1 MCGIAVETDGERIL
15 GVRGDRDDPLSRGHL
30 CVKAHALRD
39 VHEDPDRL
47 RRPLRRTPS
56 GFEEISWREAFDLAA
71 DGLARVRREHGR
83 DAVAVYL
90 GNPITHNL
98 GAMVS
103 LVPLLAALRTRSR
116 FSATSVDQLPRML
129 VSLLLYGH
137 QLLIPIPDI
146 DNTDFFLIIGA
157 NPVASNGSIMTA
169 PGIPR
174 RIRAIQERGGRVVV
188 VDPRRTETAA
198 IASEHHFIRP
208 GTDALLLMAMLHVIF
223 EEKLARP
230 DRLVRF
236 TDGIEDIGRL
246 ARAFS
251 PERVAAR
258 TGLEARVITDLAR
271 SFASAPRAVAYGR
284 VGISTQEFGTL
295 ATWLADVLNVVTG
308 NLDRRG
314 GALFATPA
322 ADVVTFTRWIRQSGS
337 FASYRSRVRGLPEF
351 GGELPAGVLAE
362 EIETE
367 GTGQIR
373 ALITVAANPA
383 LSTPNGRRLEA
394 ALDGLEHFVAVDFYL
409 NETTRHADLILPP
422 TFGLEQDQY
431 DLAYHLLAVENTA
444 KFAPPLFERSI
455 DARHDWEILL
465 ELAVRYMAGASLVER
480 IAAPVV
486 RRVMMTLGPRGVVD
500 LLLRVGPHRLS
511 VGRLLRAPH
520 GLDLGGL
527 QPTLPKRLS
536 GKRIRLA
543 PTEFAADI
551 GRLEKVLER
560 PVPAAG
566 ILQLIGRRQLRN
578 NNSWMHNSER
588 LTSGGERCTLLMHPD
603 DASARGIAGGQ
614 RVRVTS
620 RVGSVMV
627 SLEITDAVMPG
638 VVSLPHGWGHDR
650 PGMRLR
656 VATAHPGASVND
668 LTDEALVDALAGTAS
683 FSGVPVS
690 VDRGA
695 EANTAIRMD

>member
-1 MCGIAVETDGERIL
+1 
-15 GVRGDRDDPLSRGHL
+15 
-30 CVKAHALRD
+30 
-39 VHEDPDRL
+39 
-47 RRPLRRTPS
+47 
-56 GFEEISWREAFDLAA
+56 
-71 DGLARVRREHGR
+71 
-83 DAVAVYL
+83 
-90 GNPITHNL
+90 
-98 GAMVS
+98 MVS
-103 LVPLLAALRTRSR
+103 IVPLLAALRTRSR

-208 GTDALLLMAMLHVIF
+208 GTDALLLMAMLNVIF

-230 DRLVRF
+230 DRLVPF
-236 TDGIEDIGRL
+236 TDGIQDIGRL
-246 ARAFS
+246 SRGFS

-258 TGLEARVITDLAR
+258 TGLEAGAIRDLAR
-271 SFASAPRAVAYGR
+271 SFASSPRAVAYGR

-322 ADVVTFTRWIRQSGS
+322 ADVVTFTRWIRQTGS

-351 GGELPAGVLAE
+351 GGELPTGVLAE

-367 GTGQIR
+367 GPGQIR
-373 ALITVAANPA
+373 ALISVAGNLA

-409 NETTRHADLILPP
+409 NETMRHADLILPP
-422 TFGLEQDQY
+422 TFGLQQDQY
-431 DLAYHLLAVENTA
+431 DLAYRLLAVRNTA
-444 KFAPPLFERSI
+444 KFAPPLFARSV
-455 DARHDWEILL
+455 DERHDWEILL
-465 ELAVRYMAGASLVER
+465 ELAVRYMARASLVER

-486 RRVMMTLGPRGVVD
+486 RRAMTTLGPRGVVD
-500 LLLRVGPHRLS
+500 LLLRLGPHRLS
-511 VGRLLRAPH
+511 VGRLLRTPH
-520 GLDLGGL
+520 GLDLGDL

-543 PTEFAADI
+543 PTEFAVDI
-551 GRLEKVLER
+551 GRLEKMLER

-588 LTSGGERCTLLMHPD
+588 LTSGAERCTLLMHPD
-603 DASARGIAGGQ
+603 DASARGLSGGQ

-627 SLEITDAVMPG
+627 SLEISEAIMPG

-650 PGMRLR
+650 PGVRLR

-683 FSGVPVS
+683 FSGVPIR
-690 VDRGA
+690 VDGGA
-695 EANTAIRMD
+695 EADLVI

>member
-1 MCGIAVETDGERIL
+1 MCGIAIETDGERIL
-15 GVRGDRDDPLSRGHL
+15 GVRADRDDPLSRGHL
-30 CVKAHALRD
+30 CVKAHALQD
-39 VHEDPDRL
+39 VHADPDRL
-47 RRPLRRTPS
+47 RRPLRRTAS
-56 GFEEISWREAFDLAA
+56 GFEEISWREAFELAA
-71 DGLARVRREHGR
+71 DGLTRVRRAHGR

-174 RIRAIQERGGRVVV
+174 RIRAIQERGGQVVV

-208 GTDALLLMAMLHVIF
+208 GTDALLLLAMLHVIF
-223 EEKLARP
+223 EEALTRP
-230 DRLVRF
+230 DRLARF

-246 ARAFS
+246 ARPFS
-251 PERVAAR
+251 PDRVAAR
-258 TGLEARVITDLAR
+258 TGLEARVIRDLAR
-271 SFASAPRAVAYGR
+271 SFALAPRAVAYGR

-308 NLDRRG
+308 NLDRPG

-322 ADVVTFTRWIRQSGS
+322 ADVVAFTRWIRQSGS

-367 GTGQIR
+367 GAGQIR
-373 ALITVAANPA
+373 ALVTVAANPA

-394 ALDGLEHFVAVDFYL
+394 ALDRLEHFVAVDFYL

-422 TFGLEQDQY
+422 TFGVEQDQY
-431 DLAYHLLAVENTA
+431 DLAYHLLAVRNTA
-444 KFAPPLFERSI
+444 KFAPPLFARSV

-465 ELAVRYMAGASLVER
+465 ELAVRYMADSTVLER

-486 RRVMMTLGPRGVVD
+486 RRVMTKLGPRGVLD
-500 LLLRVGPHRLS
+500 LMLRAGPHRLS

-520 GLDLGGL
+520 GVDLGAL

-536 GKRIRLA
+536 GKRILLA
-543 PTEFAADI
+543 PTEFGADI
-551 GRLEKVLER
+551 GRLEKMLER
-560 PVPAAG
+560 PVAPAG
-566 ILQLIGRRQLRN
+566 IFQLIGRRQLRS
-578 NNSWMHNSER
+578 NNSWMHNFER
-588 LTSGGERCTLLMHPD
+588 LTSGADRCTLLMHPD
-603 DASARGIAGGQ
+603 DASARGLTGGQ

-627 SLEITDAVMPG
+627 PLEISDAIMPG

-650 PGMRLR
+650 PGVRLR
-656 VATAHPGASVND
+656 VATAHAGVSAND
-668 LTDEALVDALAGTAS
+668 LTDESLVDALAGTAS

-690 VDRGA
+690 VDLGA
-695 EANTAIRMD
+695 EADRATRMN